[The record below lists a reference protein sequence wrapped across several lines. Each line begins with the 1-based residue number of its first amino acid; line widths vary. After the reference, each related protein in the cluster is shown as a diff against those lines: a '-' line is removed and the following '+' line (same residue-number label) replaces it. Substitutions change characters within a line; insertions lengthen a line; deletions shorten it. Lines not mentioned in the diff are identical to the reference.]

1 MNKQLA
7 SKLSTEQKQA
17 SQPKAP
23 VAQAKPTTAKPK
35 VFDTAKSVSLYDST
49 GKLNL
54 ASIGTGLAQPSS
66 SRLTPTPI
74 ETTKSLTDTTSVS
87 VSASDVVVSPVLRS
101 REGSWGFDNRVSTH
115 DLERYVSLTFDVVI
129 YITP

>member
-7 SKLSTEQKQA
+7 SKLSTKQKQA
-17 SQPKAP
+17 SQPKP
-23 VAQAKPTTAKPK
+23 SIAQAKPTAKAKNK
-35 VFDTAKSVSLYDST
+35 VPDVAKSVSLYDST

-74 ETTKSLTDTTSVS
+74 ETTKSTDTTTMTSTPE
-87 VSASDVVVSPVLRS
+87 VVTSPVSRS